1 LEALMIDLVLRGG
14 TVIDGSGRARR
25 VADVAIDNGIVVDV
39 GRVTDSARRTVDVTG
54 LVVAPGV
61 IDVHTHY
68 DAQLFWDPAATP
80 SCFHGVT
87 TVLGGNCGFTLAPFA
102 GGDYLMRLMS
112 RVEGIPLAALEAGV
126 PWNWSTFAEYLDRL
140 DGTIALNAGFLCGH
154 SAIRHHVMGA
164 DAVERTSSAAE
175 LAEMVSLLHGAI
187 NAGALGF
194 SSSDTVNHN
203 DGDGRPVPSRF
214 ADDHERLTLA
224 AAVSEHAG
232 TSLEWILTGVLHGFS
247 ERDVD
252 LLTSLSLA
260 ANRPI
265 NWNALGVVSSE
276 PDGHWQRL
284 QASTAAATRGGTVIA
299 LAVPDAVTARLS
311 FVTGFILDGL
321 PGWND
326 VFALPP
332 DERRRALA
340 DPDVRAR
347 LADGARAPE
356 AGLLR
361 DLVDWNKVTVSQTFC
376 DATRSAE
383 GKTGA
388 QLATERG
395 GTALD
400 AILDVVVADDLRTGL
415 DTAAM
420 GDDAE
425 TWRMRAETWRDPR
438 VLIGGSDA
446 GAHVDIMCGAVTS
459 TVHLGRNV
467 RDRQLLSLEEA
478 VRQLTDMPARLYG
491 VRGRGRVAPG
501 YHADLMVFDADTIAP
516 GAVRMQN
523 DLPAGAPRL
532 VAEAV
537 GVPHVFVNGTEV
549 VRDGQLTGTIPGT
562 LLRSGRDT
570 YTVEAGTYAP

>member
-1 LEALMIDLVLRGG
+1 MLDLVLRGG
-14 TVIDGSGRARR
+14 TVIDGSGRPRR
-25 VADVAIDNGIVVDV
+25 VADVAVDNGMIVEV
-39 GRVTDSARRTVDVTG
+39 GRVSDSARRSIDVSG
-54 LVVAPGV
+54 LVVGPGI

-126 PWNWSTFAEYLDRL
+126 PWNWTSFREYLDRL
-140 DGTIALNAGFLCGH
+140 DGRVALNAGFLCGH
-154 SAIRHHVMGA
+154 SALRHHAMGSA
-164 DAVERTSSAAE
+164 AVERTATPDEIAA
-175 LAEMVSLLHGAI
+175 MVAALHDALD
-187 NAGALGF
+187 AGALGF

-203 DGDGRPVPSRF
+203 DGDGRPVPSRA
-214 ADDHERLTLA
+214 ADDHERLALA
-224 AAVSEHAG
+224 SAVAAHPG

-247 ERDVD
+247 DHEVE
-252 LLTSLSLA
+252 LLTALSLA

-265 NWNALGVVSSE
+265 NWNALGVVSSDPE
-276 PDGHWQRL
+276 GHWQRL
-284 QASTAAATRGGTVIA
+284 HASTAAATQGATVVA

-311 FVTGFILDGL
+311 FIHGFILDGL
-321 PGWND
+321 PGWNA
-326 VFALPP
+326 VLSLPL

-340 DPDVRAR
+340 DPEARRR
-347 LADGARAPE
+347 LAAGAASPD

-361 DLVDWNKVTVSQTFC
+361 DLLDWDHMTVSQTYC
-376 DATRSAE
+376 AANKSAE
-383 GKTGA
+383 GKTGG
-388 QLATERG
+388 QLAHERG
-395 GTALD
+395 ISALD

-420 GDDAE
+420 GNDQE
-425 TWRMRAETWRDPR
+425 TWRMRAETWSDPR
-438 VLIGGSDA
+438 VLVGGSDA

-459 TVHLGRNV
+459 TVHLGPNV
-467 RDRQLLSLEEA
+467 RERQLLTLEDA

-491 VRGRGRVAPG
+491 LRGRGRVAPG
-501 YHADLMVFDADTIAP
+501 YHADLMVFDADRVGP
-516 GAVRMQN
+516 GPVRTRA
-523 DLPAGAPRL
+523 DLPAGASRL
-532 VAEAV
+532 VAEAI
-537 GVPHVFVNGTEV
+537 GVPHVFVNGTPV
-549 VRDGQLTGTIPGT
+549 VTDGRLSGDLPGT